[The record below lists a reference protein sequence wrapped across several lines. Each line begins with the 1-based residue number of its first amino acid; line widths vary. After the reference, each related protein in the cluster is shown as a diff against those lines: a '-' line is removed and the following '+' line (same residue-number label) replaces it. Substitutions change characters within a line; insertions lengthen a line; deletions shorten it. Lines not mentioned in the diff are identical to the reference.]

1 MAAAYAG
8 ELQRLECTRELLEEE
23 LAEVRARERTK
34 RVEEGRMEALEVAL
48 DAANLEAQSLRTA
61 LAQAKKNDEYIYC
74 YNFK

>member
-8 ELQRLECTRELLEEE
+8 ELQRLECARELLEEE

-34 RVEEGRMEALEVAL
+34 RVEDGRMEALEVAL

-61 LAQAKKNDEYIYC
+61 LAQAKTK
-74 YNFK
+74 

>member
-8 ELQRLECTRELLEEE
+8 ELQRLECARVLLQEEV
-23 LAEVRARERTK
+23 AEVRARERTK

-61 LAQAKKNDEYIYC
+61 LAQAKTK
-74 YNFK
+74 